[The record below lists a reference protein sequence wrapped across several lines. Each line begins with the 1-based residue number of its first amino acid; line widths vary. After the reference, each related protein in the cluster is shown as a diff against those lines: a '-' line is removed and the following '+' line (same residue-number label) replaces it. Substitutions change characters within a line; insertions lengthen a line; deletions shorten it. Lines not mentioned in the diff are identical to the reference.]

1 MRNSLSQPLARIFDN
16 YRITSWQFFIH
27 SDTLVASKSISA
39 WNELTLM
46 GHVARK
52 FVRFLAQLVT
62 QQLSL
67 SRLSW

>member
-1 MRNSLSQPLARIFDN
+1 MTIIGGLLVGS
-16 YRITSWQFFIH
+16 FFIH
-27 SDTLVASKSISA
+27 GDTLVASKLISA
-39 WNELTLM
+39 WNELILM